1 MPLTDPR
8 RLGGKLAE
16 EAFTLRPGPIA
27 IFDINLVTGIQIVKE
42 AQDLIF
48 NQNIPEAARNIKS
61 IIPVAQ
67 GIDGDNLR
75 AIPFA
80 GSLISGDLQMKSS
93 PLINPDISD
102 ALAPII
108 VIRPLCSA

>member
-1 MPLTDPR
+1 MPLTDPS

-16 EAFTLRPGPIA
+16 EVSGLRPGPIA
-27 IFDINLVTGIQIVKE
+27 VFDINLMTGIQIIKE

-48 NQNIPEAARNIKS
+48 DQSIPEMSLDEKGIVS
-61 IIPVAQ
+61 VAQ

-75 AIPFA
+75 AMPFT
-80 GSLISGDLQMKSS
+80 GSLISGDLQMKPSQF
-93 PLINPDISD
+93 IHPDISD